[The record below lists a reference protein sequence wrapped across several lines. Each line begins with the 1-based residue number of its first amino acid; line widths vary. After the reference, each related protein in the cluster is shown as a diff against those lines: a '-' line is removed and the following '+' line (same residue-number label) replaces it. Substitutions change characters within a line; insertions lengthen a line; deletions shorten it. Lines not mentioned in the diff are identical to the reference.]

1 MADESNAKPERKDS
15 RMADIDRRLDRI
27 AKIQEEMALSEAKR
41 QQEDELDKFKEA
53 KRQQEAEQRQKE
65 AEQRQKEAE
74 QRQKEAVQ
82 RQAGVERQLEK
93 TSLEV
98 EKLSKS
104 VKALRQHVGGQDN
117 RWSRIVESLV
127 AGSLSEILA
136 VSLQIQVNYAST
148 RVKGTHQ
155 GKNWE
160 IDVLAV
166 NEGTVVPV
174 EVKTTLKQD
183 DIDYFIARILARFTQ
198 LIPTLK
204 DNKIY
209 GAIAFVKIEGN
220 EDSVIN
226 YATSKG
232 LIVIKAMRGT
242 NHIINPKDRQP
253 RDFNPHN

>member
-1 MADESNAKPERKDS
+1 MS
-15 RMADIDRRLDRI
+15 DIDRRLDRI
-27 AKIQEEMALSEAKR
+27 AKIQEEMAI
-41 QQEDELDKFKEA
+41 KEA
-53 KRQQEAEQRQKE
+53 KRQEEDKRKEKQRQKE

-74 QRQKEAVQ
+74 QRQAD
-82 RQAGVERQLEK
+82 VEQQLKK
-93 TSLEV
+93 TSIEV

-104 VKALRQHVGGQDN
+104 IKALRRHD

-136 VSLQIQVNYAST
+136 ASLQIKVNYAGT

-155 GKNWE
+155 GSNWE

-174 EVKTTLKQD
+174 EVKTTLKKD
-183 DIDYFIARILARFTQ
+183 DIDDFVVRVLDRFTE

-204 DNKIY
+204 DNKVY

-220 EDSVIN
+220 ENSVIN
-226 YATSKG
+226 YALSQG

-242 NHIINPKDRQP
+242 SHILNPKDCQP
-253 RDFNPHN
+253 RDFNRHH

>member
-1 MADESNAKPERKDS
+1 MS
-15 RMADIDRRLDRI
+15 DIDRRLDRI
-27 AKIQEEMALSEAKR
+27 AKIQEEMAIREAKR
-41 QQEDELDKFKEA
+41 QEEDKRKE
-53 KRQQEAEQRQKE
+53 KQRQKEAEQRQKE

-74 QRQKEAVQ
+74 QRQAD
-82 RQAGVERQLEK
+82 VEQQLKK
-93 TSLEV
+93 TSIEV

-104 VKALRQHVGGQDN
+104 IKALRRHVGGQDN

-136 VSLQIQVNYAST
+136 ASLQIKVNYAGT

-155 GKNWE
+155 GSNWE

-174 EVKTTLKQD
+174 EVKTTLKKD
-183 DIDYFIARILARFTQ
+183 DIDDFVVRVLDRFTE

-204 DNKIY
+204 DNKVY

-220 EDSVIN
+220 ENSVIN
-226 YATSKG
+226 YALSQG

-242 NHIINPKDRQP
+242 NHILNPKDCQP
-253 RDFNPHN
+253 RDFNRHH